1 MMPEKPQKPKTE
13 LTPIEKDLIRAYQ
26 KGKQAGAKATQMEI
40 EQLKAEVIGLEGC
53 CQVLEKAL
61 GVPKKA
67 TLKQIDERIGELVLL
82 EQNAKKA
89 ERERIW
95 VLWRDTTRET
105 NCTEDALVL
114 FNNRL
119 KAELEK

>member
-1 MMPEKPQKPKTE
+1 MMPEKPKVHFQVKCDNLPLCGFEGRCSASNDWYMVDCSDCLDKN
-13 LTPIEKDLIRAYQ
+13 LTYLKWKRE
-26 KGKQAGAKATQMEI
+26 GA
-40 EQLKAEVIGLEGC
+40 
-53 CQVLEKAL
+53 
-61 GVPKKA
+61 
-67 TLKQIDERIGELVLL
+67 
-82 EQNAKKA
+82 KA